1 MRSVRV
7 RCDGNSGGEG
17 KEAGGNV
24 RDVARGKVRGV
35 EFWPP
40 WGNKVVHFCYAK
52 NQPFRPL
59 FVFLLGVIK
68 NSTARSRAWRATRFS
83 TGWIFTSSLPSSFI
97 LFSCFDG
104 KISIPGSQ
112 YTKGRKRERD
122 RRVPPIPPRRLVNLI
137 VSFFFPTR
145 RENFE
150 IEYGGIRKE

>member
-24 RDVARGKVRGV
+24 RDVPRGKVRGV

-97 LFSCFDG
+97 LFSASTAKFPFPDRN
-104 KISIPGSQ
+104 I
-112 YTKGRKRERD
+112 RKEGRERST
-122 RRVPPIPPRRLVNLI
+122 RSTYSTSTTCKLNRF
-137 VSFFFPTR
+137 FFFPTR